1 MTVLSALMDLQ
12 AQTPD
17 CVKFALTLVRALP
30 SRSRLSSLSSFVAFH
45 PTAQVNIA
53 LESGGPSL
61 GSIVPLVEVLRGDV
75 CRHLLRATQSDDLA
89 VFSLALR
96 VVFNLFV
103 SIKVRVRPRSDGSSD
118 SPSSPP
124 LFDPV
129 FPFPFGLISATDGS
143 LGSHESPGTP
153 FCIVRRPPTSRT
165 LTLPPVAPSPAVIIR
180 SSRCSSRRCTCA
192 CWPRSSSPPA
202 P

>member
-17 CVKFALTLVRALP
+17 CVKFALTLVRVSYTFSFRSFLSRHLSASLP
-30 SRSRLSSLSSFVAFH
+30 V
-45 PTAQVNIA
+45 QVNIA
-53 LESGGPSL
+53 LESGGPAL

-103 SIKVRVRPRSDGSSD
+103 DFE
-118 SPSSPP
+118 
-124 LFDPV
+124 L
-129 FPFPFGLISATDGS
+129 
-143 LGSHESPGTP
+143 
-153 FCIVRRPPTSRT
+153 
-165 LTLPPVAPSPAVIIR
+165 
-180 SSRCSSRRCTCA
+180 
-192 CWPRSSSPPA
+192 
-202 P
+202 

>member
-17 CVKFALTLVRALP
+17 CVKFALTLVRVSYTFSFRSFLSRHLSASLP
-30 SRSRLSSLSSFVAFH
+30 V
-45 PTAQVNIA
+45 QVNIA
-53 LESGGPSL
+53 LESGGPAL

-103 SIKVRVRPRSDGSSD
+103 SIKVRVRPRSKGLSD
-118 SPSSPP
+118 SPSSPS

-129 FPFPFGLISATDGS
+129 FLFPSAS
-143 LGSHESPGTP
+143 FP
-153 FCIVRRPPTSRT
+153 
-165 LTLPPVAPSPAVIIR
+165 PPVVH
-180 SSRCSSRRCTCA
+180 
-192 CWPRSSSPPA
+192 
-202 P
+202 